1 MWFFSFSI
9 VAIPLS
15 TSSFAFAGP
24 IPEILVKSVT
34 AELVSSA
41 CIYNLKKKTELSY
54 LKLER
59 KRQLQEAAS
68 RDDD

>member
-41 CIYNLKKKTELSY
+41 CIYNFKKKNRT
-54 LKLER
+54 KLFKVGEKEAVTR
-59 KRQLQEAAS
+59 GSFKR
-68 RDDD
+68 